1 MNEVNKLVQG
11 VGNAIDKVP
20 EIYDDGLKPA
30 TKESGKVL
38 ALIPQTIN
46 AALAPLRQWIAQK
59 EYNVAETEKLL
70 AQKLEKV
77 EYEKIVSPESYVAVP
92 AIQAIAYSMN
102 SQELRD
108 LYANLLAKS
117 MYIETKERVHPSFV
131 EIIKQMSPID
141 ALVFKKIMGREVNPM
156 INLIMKNEKGK
167 YITIITNVTDI
178 NIVSQELIGVS
189 IDNLTKQNLLSVPDD
204 GFYSNEKVYD
214 SILQTEFYNNQKNIN
229 RRTVDGFEFTYT
241 KKMINKTNLGKLF
254 YKVCVGGTIVP
265 LWENGNT
272 VETCVLL
279 SGKE

>member
-1 MNEVNKLVQG
+1 MNNDGKREKRKENNQMNEVDKLVQG
-11 VGNAIDKVP
+11 VGKAIDKVP

-77 EYEKIVSPESYVAVP
+77 EYQKIVSPESYVAVP

-102 SQELRD
+102 SEELRE

-156 INLIMKNEKGK
+156 INLIMKNEKGEFR
-167 YITIITNVTDI
+167 TIITNVTDI

-214 SILQTEFYNNQKNIN
+214 SILQTEFYDNQKNIN

-254 YKVCVGGTIVP
+254 YKVCVAEI
-265 LWENGNT
+265 
-272 VETCVLL
+272 
-279 SGKE
+279 

>member
-1 MNEVNKLVQG
+1 MDGIDKLVQG
-11 VGNAIDKVP
+11 VGKAIDKVP
-20 EIYDDGLKPA
+20 DIYDDGLKPA

-77 EYEKIVSPESYVAVP
+77 EYDKIVSPESYVAVP

-102 SQELRD
+102 SEELRN

-117 MYIETKERVHPSFV
+117 MYIDTKELVHPSFV
-131 EIIKQMSPID
+131 EIIRQMSPID
-141 ALVFKKIMGREVNPM
+141 ALIFKTIMGRAVNPM
-156 INLIMKNEKGK
+156 INLIMKNEKGAFR
-167 YITIITNVTDI
+167 TIVTNVTDI
-178 NIVSQELIGVS
+178 NIASQELIGVS

-204 GFYSNEKVYD
+204 GFYSDEKVYD
-214 SILQTEFYNNQKNIN
+214 SILQTEFYEKQKNLN

-241 KKMINKTNLGKLF
+241 KKMIDKTNLGRLF
-254 YKVCVGGTIVP
+254 YKVCVAEI
-265 LWENGNT
+265 
-272 VETCVLL
+272 
-279 SGKE
+279 

>member
-156 INLIMKNEKGK
+156 INLIMKNENCLL
-167 YITIITNVTDI
+167 YTSDAAD
-178 NIVSQELIGVS
+178 EL
-189 IDNLTKQNLLSVPDD
+189 
-204 GFYSNEKVYD
+204 
-214 SILQTEFYNNQKNIN
+214 
-229 RRTVDGFEFTYT
+229 
-241 KKMINKTNLGKLF
+241 
-254 YKVCVGGTIVP
+254 
-265 LWENGNT
+265 
-272 VETCVLL
+272 
-279 SGKE
+279 

>member
-1 MNEVNKLVQG
+1 MKKL
-11 VGNAIDKVP
+11 
-20 EIYDDGLKPA
+20 Y
-30 TKESGKVL
+30 
-38 ALIPQTIN
+38 
-46 AALAPLRQWIAQK
+46 RQ
-59 EYNVAETEKLL
+59 
-70 AQKLEKV
+70 
-77 EYEKIVSPESYVAVP
+77 
-92 AIQAIAYSMN
+92 IAYSMN

-254 YKVCVGGTIVP
+254 YKVCVAE
-265 LWENGNT
+265 L
-272 VETCVLL
+272 
-279 SGKE
+279 

>member
-1 MNEVNKLVQG
+1 MDGLDKLAQG
-11 VGNAIDKVP
+11 VGKAIDKVP
-20 EIYDDGLKPA
+20 EVYDDGLKTA
-30 TKESGKVL
+30 TKESGKIL

-102 SQELRD
+102 SEELRN

-117 MYIETKERVHPSFV
+117 MYIDTKELVHPSFV
-131 EIIKQMSPID
+131 EIIRQMSPID
-141 ALVFKKIMGREVNPM
+141 ALVFKIIMGRAVNPM
-156 INLIMKNEKGK
+156 INLIMKNEKGEFR
-167 YITIITNVTDI
+167 TIITNVTDI
-178 NIVSQELIGVS
+178 NIASQELIGVS
-189 IDNLTKQNLLSVPDD
+189 IDNLTKQSLLSVPAD

-229 RRTVDGFEFTYT
+229 CKTGDGFEFTYT
-241 KKMINKTNLGKLF
+241 KKMINKTNLGRLF
-254 YKVCVGGTIVP
+254 YKVCVAE
-265 LWENGNT
+265 L
-272 VETCVLL
+272 
-279 SGKE
+279 